1 MVKDKKRSRS
11 PFSRFNTLNSWFC
24 TCLDLIIIT
33 IIHFTIVFST
43 FEIRPCNVIGDIID
57 SYLGMDQQQELKLDV
72 QKAPAP
78 PTDHPQWDLSES
90 EPEHNDQ
97 HENLSDYPT
106 DSSDEENDSD

>member
-1 MVKDKKRSRS
+1 
-11 PFSRFNTLNSWFC
+11 
-24 TCLDLIIIT
+24 
-33 IIHFTIVFST
+33 
-43 FEIRPCNVIGDIID
+43 
-57 SYLGMDQQQELKLDV
+57 MDQQQELKLDV

-106 DSSDEENDSD
+106 DSSDDENDSD